1 MAAFRPFQRL
11 PPELRLKVWE
21 YTWPEPQC
29 VEVGDLSM
37 HPEHVPDE
45 SGLGRNGVFYDT
57 LCLPPTCRLPRW
69 LSEDFGTRIVDEDPL
84 EACPDP
90 IALRINQ
97 ESRIHTLRRHVRLQH
112 PTIPSAT
119 FYFNPHSDLLCLTV
133 DVDEAY
139 LADLQKLYGPQLK
152 NIRTI
157 VVDQNGFW
165 EEDNI
170 ADDTLRFFDN
180 LKLVYVLLD
189 VWDDGESEIM
199 TKQDCLEM
207 AEQLRSRDAA
217 LLKRHKWCVKY
228 VDPDLHVYSEIK
240 K

>member
-21 YTWPEPQC
+21 YTWPEPQ
-29 VEVGDLSM
+29 
-37 HPEHVPDE
+37 
-45 SGLGRNGVFYDT
+45 
-57 LCLPPTCRLPRW
+57 
-69 LSEDFGTRIVDEDPL
+69 IVDEDPL

-217 LLKRHKWCVKY
+217 LLKRHKWCVKMHC
-228 VDPDLHVYSEIK
+228 LIQAITRTIASS
-240 K
+240 